1 MNRWKCSI
9 NMHALTN
16 SSMDEHSREMYD
28 KWQAQKWWNDN
39 NERIM
44 ELYNVR
50 RQVLPTPSRTDDG
63 EVSSYPLSE

>member
-1 MNRWKCSI
+1 
-9 NMHALTN
+9 
-16 SSMDEHSREMYD
+16 MDEHSREMYD